1 MPGKTISPSAAGDV
15 MAALIGWLT
24 NKAIGWA
31 IPGLSANALYIIAA
45 LLAIGLPSVYAW
57 HRGEVKASAAVA
69 VERSACELSKAED
82 ARNAALTM
90 ADLLDRIAR
99 HEEEDDGKTPAEK
112 CRADPFCRGG
122 KK

>member
-1 MPGKTISPSAAGDV
+1 MLTLLAMIGRAAAPFLLSLVPGMSPKLVMYGAAAFAV
-15 MAALIGWLT
+15 LV
-24 NKAIGWA
+24 AIGGPAGAVWLKMRA
-31 IPGLSANALYIIAA
+31 E
-45 LLAIGLPSVYAW
+45 
-57 HRGEVKASAAVA
+57 RTAAVA

-90 ADLLDRIAR
+90 ADLLDRIAK